1 MYCCPADRA
10 NSTKSRALNFSGLN
24 RFGNSTYSASVM
36 PPGFGVMMGHEAST
50 LASEYGPQCMN
61 MPNLA
66 FRYQAVRSSEK
77 IEANTTLGSSGRE
90 PTTAANLRKSRR
102 LLSSL
107 YAR

>member
-1 MYCCPADRA
+1 MYCWPAVRA
-10 NSTKSRALNFSGLN
+10 RSTNARASNFSGLN
-24 RFGNSTYSASVM
+24 RFGNSTYSDSVM

-77 IEANTTLGSSGRE
+77 IEANAALGSSGSE
-90 PTTAANLRKSRR
+90 PTTAASLRKSRR